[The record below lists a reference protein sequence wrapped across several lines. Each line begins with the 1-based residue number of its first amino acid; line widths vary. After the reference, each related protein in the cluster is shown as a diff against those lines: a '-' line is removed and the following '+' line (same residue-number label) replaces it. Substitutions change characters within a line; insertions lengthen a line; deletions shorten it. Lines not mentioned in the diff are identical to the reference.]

1 MRRTAFAFAA
11 CMAAT
16 FPMAAKA
23 AVIVHDPVAYAKVIE
38 EVKTAL
44 DQLEAIKAQVA
55 EGKRLHDSLN
65 IRSAIDAIAPELS
78 RPELRKVLPDLD
90 ALRQAADGKFDA
102 LGAIGERARE
112 IRETRRRL
120 TPSPADEA
128 GSALGRSGDLAAR
141 DLAVGE
147 AAVRASTERLT
158 GLQALQRAVG
168 QADSARA
175 VADLQAR
182 ITAEQALILNDHMR
196 LQALALSQAA
206 EERMQR
212 QEELERLAAERKVR
226 MEYYRRGIK

>member
-1 MRRTAFAFAA
+1 MRRTAFVFAA

-16 FPMAAKA
+16 FPMAVKA

-78 RPELRKVLPDLD
+78 KPELRKVLPDLD

-102 LGAIGERARE
+102 LGAIGERAME
-112 IRETRRRL
+112 IREARRRL
-120 TPSPADEA
+120 TPDPIGDANA
-128 GSALGRSGDLAAR
+128 ALTRSGDLAAR

-147 AAVRASTERLT
+147 AAVRASAERLA
-158 GLQALQRAVG
+158 GLQELQSAVG
-168 QADSARA
+168 RADSARA

-182 ITAEQALILNDHMR
+182 ISAEQALILNDHMR
-196 LQALALSQAA
+196 LQALALGQAA

>member
-78 RPELRKVLPDLD
+78 RPELRQALPDLD
-90 ALRQAADGKFDA
+90 ALRLAADGKFDA

-112 IRETRRRL
+112 IRAARRKL
-120 TPSPADEA
+120 TPDPVGDANL
-128 GSALGRSGDLAAR
+128 ALTRSGDLAAR

-147 AAVRASTERLT
+147 AAVRASAERLT
-158 GLQALQRAVG
+158 GLQELQRAVG
-168 QADSARA
+168 RADSARA

-182 ITAEQALILNDHMR
+182 ISAEQAMILNDHMR
-196 LQALALSQAA
+196 LQALALGQAA

-212 QEELERLAAERKVR
+212 QEAKERSAQRRRER
-226 MEYYRRGIK
+226 MEMARRTFQ